1 MTLKL
6 AAGLLALLFALFM
19 LARNGLLVLAAL
31 RGVEPGER
39 RKGRAVIP
47 ILNVLLALAILVV
60 AVKGLVGALIRR

>member
-1 MTLKL
+1 MDLKV

-19 LARNGLLVLAAL
+19 LARNGLLVLAVL
-31 RGVEPGER
+31 RGGEPDER

-47 ILNVLLALAILVV
+47 ILNVLLALAILAV